1 MLSNLFINYEFWYSI
16 AILCFILVLFFLFF
30 KYETGRYILITALMF
45 IALGSA
51 TYSGIQ
57 LYGYYG
63 SIGGI
68 YGSIFGIED
77 TEIVSKDMKFDFKNM
92 ELISTENSGEYAA
105 KIESSDVFK
114 IESNKLYGIFVND
127 TPCGDIE
134 YTKDYAIAKYTYNF
148 YDKNKNCLMS
158 DTLVFNFSFSSK
170 LTTFEI
176 NTNGGAEAMKYWNS
190 YFNKNTFI
198 VEIKPIDNAYVQGSE
213 ILVIEA
219 SEQL

>member
-1 MLSNLFINYEFWYSI
+1 MLSSLFINYEFWYFI
-16 AILCFILVLFFLFF
+16 AILCFIVILFVLVC
-30 KYETGRYILITALMF
+30 KNETGRLIFVTALMLV
-45 IALGSA
+45 ALGSA

-63 SIGGI
+63 SVGGI
-68 YGSIFGIED
+68 YGSIFGLESS
-77 TEIVSKDMKFDFKNM
+77 EIVSQDMKFDFKNM
-92 ELISTENSGEYAA
+92 ELISTENASEYAA

-114 IESNKLYGIFVND
+114 IDNDKLYGIFVND

-148 YDKNKNCLMS
+148 YDKNKNYLMS

-170 LTTFEI
+170 ITTFEI
-176 NTNGGAEAMKYWNS
+176 STNGGAEAMKYWNS

-198 VEIKPIDNAYVQGSE
+198 VEIKPIDNAYVQSSE
-213 ILVIEA
+213 ILIIET
-219 SEQL
+219 SEQI